1 MAAPP
6 LESLR
11 LDDMSDREVLLVV
24 RDVSATSPDGW
35 VLAVDVADQIGVRG
49 ERRKHSVSSRLAW
62 LRRFGA
68 AEREL
73 LWDENSN
80 PIMNRA
86 GTAQRTGQ
94 RWRLTDIGLAIANGN
109 LRRAQERAVWDLDD
123 SQALLL
129 TRLLAGQ
136 IQGADST
143 ACKLAEREW
152 RRTFMRSAT

>member
-49 ERRKHSVSSRLAW
+49 DRRKHAVASRLAW

-94 RWRLTDIGLAIANGN
+94 RWRLTDIGLA
-109 LRRAQERAVWDLDD
+109 
-123 SQALLL
+123 
-129 TRLLAGQ
+129 
-136 IQGADST
+136 
-143 ACKLAEREW
+143 
-152 RRTFMRSAT
+152 